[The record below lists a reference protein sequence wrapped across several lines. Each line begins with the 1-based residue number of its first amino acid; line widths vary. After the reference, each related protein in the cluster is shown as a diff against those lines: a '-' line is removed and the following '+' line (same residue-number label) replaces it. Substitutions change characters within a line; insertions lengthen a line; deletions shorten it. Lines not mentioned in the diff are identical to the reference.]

1 MRVLLY
7 SKTDCGLCDAFHFEL
22 LDLQSELG
30 FAYEK
35 HHLHPGDPLLAEFA
49 GQFPVVDLQTAD
61 TAEPIRLTSSTSQRQ
76 LRARV
81 REAAAAAAAAAVA
94 ATPAFATSTQD
105 S

>member
-35 HHLHPGDPLLAEFA
+35 RHLHPGDPQLAEFA
-49 GQFPVVDLQTAD
+49 GQFPVVDMQTAD
-61 TAEPIRLTSSTSQRQ
+61 SAEPIRLTSPTSQRQ
-76 LRARV
+76 LRARI
-81 REAAAAAAAAAVA
+81 REVAAAA
-94 ATPAFATSTQD
+94 PAFATSTQD